1 MKRAVPLVFA
11 LAAALSCNEVTP
23 VRLPGPTV
31 AHPTGGSAVSPS
43 SPASVAALS
52 RRNPDARVVAFR
64 ILFDTGSSEDPTGKE
79 GLTALTATM
88 TVSSGTRDLTF
99 AELSRALYPMAASID
114 AHVDRDQTVFEAEIA
129 ATDLPTFYPLLRD
142 VILAPR
148 LDDESFSRLL
158 ARQKSSLEDEL
169 KGADDETLGKEALQA
184 FIYADH
190 PYGHPTVGMSAA
202 LASMTVVDVKAQRQR
217 VFCKERVTV
226 GIAGAF
232 PEGFDKTIAQDLSAL
247 PACSGPRPGLPEP
260 ARTKGVHVLLI
271 DKPSADATAISM
283 GFPTMMTRTSDDF
296 PAAYF
301 FTSYVGLHRQSAGIL
316 YNRLREA
323 RGLNYGDYAYSE
335 YFEQEGWTRFT
346 EPNDARR
353 EQMVS
358 MWIRP
363 VKPAN
368 GLFALRGAL
377 YYWKKSVE
385 DGVTDAE
392 IARFRTFLSRYIS
405 LDQQTESRRLGFAL
419 DDKSYRT
426 TAPFIERMR
435 TAWNALD
442 ARGLAEVVR
451 RDLAPG
457 AADMRIAIVS
467 KDAAALKK
475 ALVSGA
481 KSPPAYDA
489 PKPKEITDE
498 DRIIEALPLGLK
510 DDDVKIVPIADLF
523 AR

>member
-129 ATDLPTFYPLLRD
+129 ATDLPSFYPLLRD

-190 PYGHPTVGMSAA
+190 PYGHPTVGRPSANVYSA
-202 LASMTVVDVKAQRQR
+202 RSASPSGLRVHFPRGSTRQSPKTSLLSPR
-217 VFCKERVTV
+217 VAVL
-226 GIAGAF
+226 
-232 PEGFDKTIAQDLSAL
+232 D
-247 PACSGPRPGLPEP
+247 PACRSLRAPRAFTCSSSTSRALTRP
-260 ARTKGVHVLLI
+260 
-271 DKPSADATAISM
+271 PS
-283 GFPTMMTRTSDDF
+283 RW
-296 PAAYF
+296 
-301 FTSYVGLHRQSAGIL
+301 V
-316 YNRLREA
+316 
-323 RGLNYGDYAYSE
+323 
-335 YFEQEGWTRFT
+335 
-346 EPNDARR
+346 
-353 EQMVS
+353 
-358 MWIRP
+358 
-363 VKPAN
+363 
-368 GLFALRGAL
+368 
-377 YYWKKSVE
+377 
-385 DGVTDAE
+385 
-392 IARFRTFLSRYIS
+392 
-405 LDQQTESRRLGFAL
+405 SRR
-419 DDKSYRT
+419 
-426 TAPFIERMR
+426 
-435 TAWNALD
+435 
-442 ARGLAEVVR
+442 
-451 RDLAPG
+451 
-457 AADMRIAIVS
+457 
-467 KDAAALKK
+467 
-475 ALVSGA
+475 
-481 KSPPAYDA
+481 
-489 PKPKEITDE
+489 
-498 DRIIEALPLGLK
+498 
-510 DDDVKIVPIADLF
+510 
-523 AR
+523 

>member
-1 MKRAVPLVFA
+1 VKRAILI
-11 LAAALSCNEVTP
+11 AAALVCCNDLPP

-31 AHPTGGSAVSPS
+31 AHPTGGSVESPS
-43 SPASVAALS
+43 SPATVASLS

-64 ILFDTGSSEDPTGKE
+64 ILFDAGSSDDPTGKE
-79 GLTALTATM
+79 GLTALTAAM
-88 TVSSGTRDLTF
+88 TAGSGTRELTF
-99 AELSRALYPMAASID
+99 AELSRALYPMAASVGV
-114 AHVDRDQTVFEAEIA
+114 HVDRDQTVFSADVA
-129 ATDLPTFYPLLRD
+129 ASDLAAFYPLLRA
-142 VILAPR
+142 VILTPR
-148 LDDESFSRLL
+148 LDDESFSRLR
-158 ARQKSSLEDEL
+158 ARQKSGLEDEL
-169 KGADDETLGKEALQA
+169 KGADDEALGKEALQA
-184 FIYADH
+184 LIYEGH
-190 PYGHPTVGMSAA
+190 PYGHPTVGTSAA
-202 LASMTVVDVKAQRQR
+202 LASLTLQDVKAQRALA
-217 VFCKERVTV
+217 FCKDRVTV

-232 PEGFDKTIAQDLSAL
+232 PEGFDKTLAQDLAAL
-247 PACSGPRPGLPEP
+247 PACSAPRPGLPEP
-260 ARTKGVHVLLI
+260 THTKGMHVLLV
-271 DKPSADATAISM
+271 DKPSADATAVSM
-283 GFPTMMTRTSDDF
+283 GFPTTMTRASDDF

-335 YFEQEGWTRFT
+335 YFEQDGWTRFT
-346 EPNDARR
+346 QPNDARR

-368 GLFALRGAL
+368 GIFALRGAL
-377 YYWKKSVE
+377 YYWNKAVE
-385 DGVTDAE
+385 DGVSDPE
-392 IARFRTFLSRYIS
+392 IARFRTFLSRYMS

-419 DDKSYRT
+419 DDRTYRA

-442 ARGLAEVVR
+442 ARKLAEVVK
-451 RDLAPG
+451 RDLAPSSG
-457 AADMRIAIVS
+457 DMRIAIIA

-498 DRIIEALPLGLK
+498 DRIIEMFPLGLK
-510 DDDVKIVPIADLF
+510 DEDVKIVPIAELF
-523 AR
+523 AH